1 MKENEKFISVLK
13 IVYFVGLIG
22 LGLYAV
28 GYIFGEW
35 LATGQ
40 IDLSNLNILLPMV
53 LGLPALLLFKKE
65 SDKNW
70 FSVCEGDCYHFLE
83 ELFCR
88 GIVMGKVFGKDSI
101 VGLLRWSFL
110 FGLIHVPTNFG
121 SWIIYSGMGLVL
133 GLAYQISVKYTN
145 ALILHSLNNFIGFL
159 FMLLMQ
165 SFSSWWGMG

>member
-1 MKENEKFISVLK
+1 MVVIMKENKKFISVLK

-65 SDKNW
+65 SDKN
-70 FSVCEGDCYHFLE
+70 
-83 ELFCR
+83 
-88 GIVMGKVFGKDSI
+88 
-101 VGLLRWSFL
+101 
-110 FGLIHVPTNFG
+110 
-121 SWIIYSGMGLVL
+121 
-133 GLAYQISVKYTN
+133 
-145 ALILHSLNNFIGFL
+145 
-159 FMLLMQ
+159 
-165 SFSSWWGMG
+165 